1 MQKNMVRLLYQGN
14 DEIPTHIIC
23 QVSTKDA
30 EREAALAGKAKK
42 AILSGGIKSSTTIG
56 GPGTRLLRR
65 KGGYSLNS
73 GLTVEK
79 LDSTAAKAKEVKEDQ
94 ERTVALQD
102 VFLPTT
108 AVAATTATSSQVI
121 PHTSATTTA
130 ATTTGASGSKATFTA
145 SAATA
150 VTASVAV
157 GSMTKITSVPGG
169 VAIGGGGQNDEEEME
184 DATVRHS
191 RGREVFGFQAQRKS
205 AGLKTLIEQQKNL
218 SISTPAATT
227 AATTASKGKATKG
240 SKANDKQQQQQ
251 QPEEED
257 EEMSAERS
265 AKRRRVNKAVS
276 QMNHAGSD
284 VSDDSDQEQD
294 DEDEESDSDDE
305 ENHRRNNDSLLEE
318 SARDATEAA
327 SEQKSFFE
335 EDEMGAERYFQDLYQ
350 KSKTSNNTLSKLPT
364 LEHADFIQAIK
375 RAPTKHAQE
384 TEMLRLLYEEQF
396 SQWFFELVSGFN
408 ILLYGYGSKRQL
420 LTQFAT
426 SMLTDAPLIIVNGY
440 FPAITIKDIL
450 DRISSTALGYTGPT
464 GSLQEQVA
472 FIRAYFAQPDRTIQK
487 IYLLIHNIDGSG
499 LRAEK
504 VQSALSLLASCPHIH
519 LIASID
525 HINANILWDTVKSAR
540 FNWVWHELTTFRPY
554 LTETSF
560 ENSIMVRQ
568 GELGARGIQF
578 VLASLTSNG
587 KGLFKV
593 LAEHQIQA
601 ETNADDSNGAGT
613 STGGGGGV
621 KNYMELGMAYNA
633 LFKKCQENFLVS
645 NAVTFRTQLTE
656 FRDHRIV
663 HSKKGPDGV
672 EILFIPLSASVL
684 EGIIDN
690 MT

>member
-1 MQKNMVRLLYQGN
+1 MAAKMVRILYQGN

-23 QVSTKDA
+23 QVPTRDA
-30 EREAALAGKAKK
+30 EREAALVIKFKK
-42 AILSGGIKSSTTIG
+42 STTVG
-56 GPGTRLLRR
+56 GRLGRTTTTTTTTSATAPAAAGGKQRR
-65 KGGYSLNS
+65 RGQGYSLAS

-79 LDSTAAKAKEVKEDQ
+79 LDSLAAKAKGEKEDQ
-94 ERTVALQD
+94 ERTAALQD
-102 VFLPTT
+102 VFLPSSSFDATG
-108 AVAATTATSSQVI
+108 AVAAGAGGSNTVI
-121 PHTSATTTA
+121 PQSSSSSTTVKSTMTA
-130 ATTTGASGSKATFTA
+130 ATTTKVSGSA
-145 SAATA
+145 STKI
-150 VTASVAV
+150 
-157 GSMTKITSVPGG
+157 GSMMGTSLAGT
-169 VAIGGGGQNDEEEME
+169 IKDEDGDVEME
-184 DATVRHS
+184 DPTVRHA
-191 RGREVFGFQAQRKS
+191 RGREVFGFQTQRKPT
-205 AGLKTLIEQQKNL
+205 GLKNLIEQHKNL
-218 SISTPAATT
+218 ATTTT
-227 AATTASKGKATKG
+227 AAPTTTKGKATRG
-240 SKANDKQQQQQ
+240 SKANKA
-251 QPEEED
+251 EEEKK
-257 EEMSAERS
+257 EEEVGDDGLSAERS
-265 AKRRRVNKAVS
+265 AKRRRVTKAIS

-284 VSDDSDQEQD
+284 VSEDSDQEQE
-294 DEDEESDSDDE
+294 DEDESDSDDE
-305 ENHRRNNDSLLEE
+305 LHHHRRNESMLEE
-318 SARDATEAA
+318 TARDATEAA
-327 SEQKSFFE
+327 EEKKSYFE

-375 RAPTKHAQE
+375 RAPAKHAQE
-384 TEMLRLLYEEQF
+384 IEMLRLLYEEQF

-408 ILLYGYGSKRQL
+408 LLIYGYGSKRQL

-426 SMLTDAPLIIVNGY
+426 TMLTDAPLIIVNGY
-440 FPAITIKDIL
+440 FPTVTIKEIL
-450 DRISSTALGYTGPT
+450 DKISSTALNYSGPT

-472 FIRAYFAQPDRTIQK
+472 LIRAYFAQPERDIQK
-487 IYLLIHNIDGSG
+487 LYLLIHNIDGSG

-504 VQSALSLLASCPHIH
+504 AQSALSLLASCPHIH

-540 FNWVWHELTTFRPY
+540 FNWVWHELTTFKPY

-587 KGLFKV
+587 KGLFRV

-601 ETNADDSNGAGT
+601 ETNADDNNGGA
-613 STGGGGGV
+613 SSGGA
-621 KNYMELGMAYNA
+621 KNYMDLGMAYNA

-672 EILFIPLSASVL
+672 EILFIPLSANVL
-684 EGIIDN
+684 EGILDN
-690 MT
+690 MA

>member
-1 MQKNMVRLLYQGN
+1 MVRVLYQGN

-23 QVSTKDA
+23 QVSAKDA
-30 EREAALAGKAKK
+30 ERESALDAKFK
-42 AILSGGIKSSTTIG
+42 KVTSTSGQQ
-56 GPGTRLLRR
+56 R
-65 KGGYSLNS
+65 KRPAFRTLHS

-79 LDSTAAKAKEVKEDQ
+79 LDSTASKVKNIKEDQ
-94 ERTVALQD
+94 ERTAALQD

-108 AVAATTATSSQVI
+108 TTQAIPAPTSSASFSKSI
-121 PHTSATTTA
+121 SGGNITS
-130 ATTTGASGSKATFTA
+130 A
-145 SAATA
+145 SAATITTTTTTTTSAIGSASKTTA
-150 VTASVAV
+150 VT
-157 GSMTKITSVPGG
+157 G
-169 VAIGGGGQNDEEEME
+169 VESLGGQLAKKDDEEME
-184 DATVRHS
+184 DPTIRHA
-191 RGREVFGFQAQRKS
+191 RGREVFGFQTQRKP
-205 AGLKTLIEQQKNL
+205 AGLKSLIEQQKNQINTTSAAVMTSTSL
-218 SISTPAATT
+218 SSTPTTT
-227 AATTASKGKATKG
+227 ATAKSKAAKG
-240 SKANDKQQQQQ
+240 SKEKA
-251 QPEEED
+251 ETEED
-257 EEMSAERS
+257 ITADRS
-265 AKRRRVNKAVS
+265 AKRRKVTKAIS

-284 VSDDSDQEQD
+284 VSEDSDEEESDQ
-294 DEDEESDSDDE
+294 ESDSDDE
-305 ENHRRNNDSLLEE
+305 AQNHRRNDSLLEE
-318 SARDATEAA
+318 TARDATQAA
-327 SEQKSFFE
+327 GEQKSFFE

-364 LEHADFIQAIK
+364 LEHADFIHAIK

-384 TEMLRLLYEEQF
+384 MEMLRLLYEEQF

-408 ILLYGYGSKRQL
+408 LLIYGYGSKRQL

-440 FPAITIKDIL
+440 FPTVTIKEIL
-450 DRISSTALGYTGPT
+450 DKISSTALKYTGPT
-464 GSLQEQVA
+464 GTLQEQVA
-472 FIRAYFAQPDRTIQK
+472 FIRAYFAQPDRDIQK
-487 IYLLIHNIDGSG
+487 LYLLIHNIDGTG
-499 LRAEK
+499 FRAEK
-504 VQSALSLLASCPHIH
+504 VQAALSLLASCPHIH

-525 HINANILWDTVKSAR
+525 HISANILWDTVKSAR
-540 FNWVWHELTTFRPY
+540 FNWVWHELTTFKPY

-601 ETNADDSNGAGT
+601 ETNEDGGGGSV
-613 STGGGGGV
+613 GGGGGGT
-621 KNYMELGMAYNA
+621 KNYMDLGMAYNA

-663 HSKKGPDGV
+663 QSKKGPDGV
-672 EILFIPLSASVL
+672 EILFIPLSASIL
-684 EGIIDN
+684 EGILDN

>member
-1 MQKNMVRLLYQGN
+1 MTAKMVRILYQGN

-23 QVSTKDA
+23 QVSTRDA
-30 EREAALAGKAKK
+30 EREAALALKLKK
-42 AILSGGIKSSTTIG
+42 STTIG
-56 GPGTRLLRR
+56 GRVGTTTAAAG
-65 KGGYSLNS
+65 KQ
-73 GLTVEK
+73 K
-79 LDSTAAKAKEVKEDQ
+79 LDSSAAKAKHIKEDQ
-94 ERTVALQD
+94 ERSAALQD
-102 VFLPTT
+102 VFLPTSSDAAANVT
-108 AVAATTATSSQVI
+108 VGAATNHVI
-121 PHTSATTTA
+121 PQSSLSTTAANSTTTTIKTTA
-130 ATTTGASGSKATFTA
+130 ATVLGSASSKIGSMMSGGASS
-145 SAATA
+145 SL
-150 VTASVAV
+150 V
-157 GSMTKITSVPGG
+157 GVRKVDNEGD
-169 VAIGGGGQNDEEEME
+169 VEME
-184 DATVRHS
+184 DPTVRHA
-191 RGREVFGFQAQRKS
+191 RGREVFGFQTHRKPT
-205 AGLKTLIEQQKNL
+205 GLKNLIEQEKSL
-218 SISTPAATT
+218 ATATT
-227 AATTASKGKATKG
+227 TTTASTAAKGKATRG
-240 SKANDKQQQQQ
+240 SKANK
-251 QPEEED
+251 PKEEEKEEEVGD
-257 EEMSAERS
+257 EGLSAERS
-265 AKRRRVNKAVS
+265 AKRRRVTKAIS
-276 QMNHAGSD
+276 QMNHTGSD
-284 VSDDSDQEQD
+284 ISEDSDQEQEE
-294 DEDEESDSDDE
+294 EDESDSDDE
-305 ENHRRNNDSLLEE
+305 QYRRNDSMLEE
-318 SARDATEAA
+318 TARDATEAA
-327 SEQKSFFE
+327 GEQKSFFE

-375 RAPTKHAQE
+375 RAPAKHAQE
-384 TEMLRLLYEEQF
+384 IEMLRLLYEEQF

-408 ILLYGYGSKRQL
+408 LLIYGYGSKRQL

-426 SMLTDAPLIIVNGY
+426 TMLTDAPLIIVNGY
-440 FPAITIKDIL
+440 FPTVTIKEIL
-450 DRISSTALGYTGPT
+450 DKISSTALNYSGPT

-472 FIRAYFAQPDRTIQK
+472 FIRAYFAQPERDVQK
-487 IYLLIHNIDGSG
+487 LYLLIHNIDGSA

-504 VQSALSLLASCPHIH
+504 IQSALSLLASCPHIH

-587 KGLFKV
+587 KGLFRV

-601 ETNADDSNGAGT
+601 ETNADDNGGGTGT
-613 STGGGGGV
+613 SGGA
-621 KNYMELGMAYNA
+621 KNYMDLGMAYNA

-663 HSKKGPDGV
+663 QSKKGPDGV

-684 EGIIDN
+684 ESILDN

>member
-1 MQKNMVRLLYQGN
+1 MVRLLYQGN

-102 VFLPTT
+102 VFLPTS

-130 ATTTGASGSKATFTA
+130 
-145 SAATA
+145 
-150 VTASVAV
+150 
-157 GSMTKITSVPGG
+157 
-169 VAIGGGGQNDEEEME
+169 NDDEEME

-218 SISTPAATT
+218 SISTPASKTT
-227 AATTASKGKATKG
+227 TTTASKGKATKG
-240 SKANDKQQQQQ
+240 SKTYDKQQQQQ

-284 VSDDSDQEQD
+284 VSDDSDQEQE

-384 TEMLRLLYEEQF
+384 MEMLRLLYEEQF

-613 STGGGGGV
+613 GTGGAGAGGGGV

-690 MT
+690 MS